1 MKIETRLPDPGP
13 EETAIS
19 SALTKRLRAEIRAGD
34 GFLPFDR
41 FMELALYAPG
51 LGYYVAGAHKFG
63 REGDFVTAPELSPL
77 FGACL
82 ARQCAAVLESGGE
95 GVIEFGGGSG
105 RLALSVMQT
114 LRAAGYRDFRYAILE
129 LSPELR
135 VRQAALIAREAPELL
150 AQLEWWQGPPAHPWH
165 GTLLAN
171 EILDAIPV
179 SSFEL
184 QEGCILERGVV
195 LDSAGNFL
203 WQARP
208 APAPLAEA
216 VRAALPL
223 SPAEYPQDWCS
234 EINLRLPAFMT
245 DLTRFVARGA
255 VVLAD
260 YGYPRAEFYHPDR
273 AQGTLQCYYRHRV
286 HADPLWMPG
295 IQDITAAV
303 DFTAVAEAADEAGWS
318 IAGFAEQAQYL
329 MACGITDLLAADM
342 QSSPEE
348 AERRAQAVKRL
359 LLPQEMGTRVKIM
372 TLTREHAGAVTGYA
386 LRDARHRL

>member
-1 MKIETRLPDPGP
+1 VKIETRLPDPGP
-13 EETAIS
+13 EETAVS
-19 SALTKRLRAEIRAGD
+19 TALAERLREEIRAAD
-34 GFLPFDR
+34 DFLPFDR
-41 FMELALYAPG
+41 FMEIALYAPG

-77 FGACL
+77 FGVCL
-82 ARQCAAVLESGGE
+82 ARQCAAVLETGGE

-114 LRAAGYRDFRYAILE
+114 LRAAGFRDFRYAILE

-135 VRQAALIAREAPELL
+135 ARQAALIEREAPELF
-150 AQLEWWQGPPAHPWH
+150 AQIEWWQGPPARPWH

-171 EILDAIPV
+171 EIVDAIPV

-184 QEGCILERGVV
+184 QEGRILERGVG
-195 LDSAGNFL
+195 LDPTENL
-203 WQARP
+203 VWRARP
-208 APAPLAEA
+208 APAPLAKA
-216 VRAALPL
+216 VRATLPL
-223 SPAEYPQDWCS
+223 PPSEYPQDWSS
-234 EINLRLPAFMT
+234 EINLRLPAFLT
-245 DLTRFVARGA
+245 DLNRFVARGA

-318 IAGFAEQAQYL
+318 VAGFAEQAQYL
-329 MACGITDLLAADM
+329 MDCGITDLLAADM
-342 QSSPEE
+342 RSLPEE
-348 AERRAQAVKRL
+348 AERRARAVKRL

-372 TLTREHAGAVTGYA
+372 TLTREHAGAVPGYA

>member
-13 EETAIS
+13 EETVIS
-19 SALTKRLRAEIRAGD
+19 ARLLARICEEVHAAD

-77 FGACL
+77 FGTCL
-82 ARQCAAVLESGGE
+82 ARQCAAVLEAGGE
-95 GVIEFGGGSG
+95 GIIEFGGGSG
-105 RLALSVMQT
+105 RLALSVMQA
-114 LRAAGYRDFRYAILE
+114 LYDSGRHDFRYAIVE

-135 VRQAALIAREAPELL
+135 ARQRDLVAHEAPELL
-150 AQLEWWQGPPAHPWH
+150 KHLEWWQGPPATPWH
-165 GTLLAN
+165 ATVLAN

-179 SSFEL
+179 SCFSLE
-184 QEGCILERGVV
+184 EGFILERGVGV
-195 LDSAGNFL
+195 EAAGGLVWRRRAAPVALASAV
-203 WQARP
+203 
-208 APAPLAEA
+208 E
-216 VRAALPL
+216 AALPL
-223 SPAEYPQDWCS
+223 APADYPPDWAS
-234 EINLRLPAFMT
+234 EIALRLPAFMA
-245 DLTRFVARGA
+245 DLSRFVTRGA

-260 YGYPRAEFYHPDR
+260 YGYPQAEFYHPDR

-303 DFTAVAEAADEAGWS
+303 DFTAVAEAAHDAGWT

-329 MACGITDLLAADM
+329 MACGITELLAARM
-342 QSSPEE
+342 QASPEE
-348 AERRAQAVKRL
+348 SERTARAVKRL

-372 TLTREHAGAVTGYA
+372 TLTRDYAGAVPGYD